1 MRSKSTAASIFR
13 SKCSAGTSW
22 SITTNSTRSRSRFP
36 RSSIFHHPESFYHIN
51 AKKPSWAGLFRHAEA
66 GAQRVPAF
74 CAVCRQVLERK
85 GVHAARRSPFRL
97 PKSWS
102 TSLAPKTPHSSSSRS
117 CRSLQRDGHLLF
129 LVQHPPQ
136 SRAAHAKLDRRLT
149 LIAVDAAQ
157 GNLYQFAGH
166 LLQRTICVKHRS
178 LGRRLRGL

>member
-1 MRSKSTAASIFR
+1 MMHYAPVLSFNLEGKQSEWVGQKLNSMGIAVRAGLHCAPRLRSGDALRKAQQETG
-13 SKCSAGTSW
+13 KAGT
-22 SITTNSTRSRSRFP
+22 
-36 RSSIFHHPESFYHIN
+36 
-51 AKKPSWAGLFRHAEA
+51 
-66 GAQRVPAF
+66 QRVPAF

-102 TSLAPKTPHSSSSRS
+102 ISLAPKTPHSSSSRS

-149 LIAVDAAQ
+149 LIAVDSAQ
-157 GNLYQFAGH
+157 GDLYQFTGH
-166 LLQRTICVKHRS
+166 LLQSTICVKHRG
-178 LGRRLRGL
+178 LGHGLRRL